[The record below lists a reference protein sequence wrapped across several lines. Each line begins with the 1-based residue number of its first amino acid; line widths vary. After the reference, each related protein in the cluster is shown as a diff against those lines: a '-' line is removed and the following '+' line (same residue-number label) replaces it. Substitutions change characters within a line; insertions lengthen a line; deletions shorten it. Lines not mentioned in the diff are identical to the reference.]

1 MVVLS
6 IISESVVIARS
17 RRPGGGSCAKYVDS
31 STPTVLSLLGGSG
44 TYTAAAGGREKGFVG
59 GREPTNRT
67 SMIDYLAVHDNFTQV
82 RGWQVSAPICG
93 MGPRQRRYGAPAQY
107 FGRVYLWLIAT
118 RGTMWR
124 GTAT

>member
-44 TYTAAAGGREKGFVG
+44 TYTAAAGGREEGFVG
-59 GREPTNRT
+59 GREPSNRT
-67 SMIDYLAVHDNFTQV
+67 LIDYLVVHDNFTQV
-82 RGWQVSAPICG
+82 RGWQVSAPSTG
-93 MGPRQRRYGAPAQY
+93 WVPVNGDTVRRPNISAAST
-107 FGRVYLWLIAT
+107 FG
-118 RGTMWR
+118 
-124 GTAT
+124 